1 MTAAPLRIRPAK
13 RRPRGVRL
21 LLAVL
26 VAAPL
31 LAGVAFAA
39 PGVVGLLNPSFELDA
54 NADRLPDEWTARVAP
69 ADGGTPAPATCPN
82 PPGQR
87 AICVVGTDSFTPDGG
102 SLVTVQPL
110 DGGKMV
116 RLGGPFLND
125 DQSQNRERFL
135 LEQTFVVDPA
145 NPVLALNYNAFLFD
159 YTGFDELHFTVRLGD
174 ANGAVLADLV
184 QGGFGSGT
192 SLKTTGWRSA
202 AIDLSSYA
210 NQQVHLR
217 IDSGGTHDELYGFW
231 AYVDAGFVPTPPVGV
246 PTVGLPPGV
255 DVDVETDP
263 LSGQTWF
270 TIPNSQASLCTEL
283 TINVPINPGGGV
295 VSNVTLLQNGTAI
308 PMTDPE
314 GDGVWTAT
322 VICEASDLAVQY
334 TLTEGGSSETF
345 VVPVGG
351 IALIDPQGVV
361 YELARYQAAIAAGKS
376 PEQARAETAI
386 SGATVELQRQGA
398 DGVFRKV
405 LSGDPGITPNVNPQ
419 TTGANGRYQWDV
431 SAGVYRVVVRKAG
444 FDTVTSRE
452 VTIPPPVLD
461 LHVALGP
468 PLPPPPPPAAP
479 PPPPPPPPAP
489 VRRPAVARCVVPNV
503 KGKTVAQ
510 ARKALVKKRCKLG
523 RVTRAYSR
531 KVKKGRIIGQSK
543 RPGARLPRG
552 TKVGVK
558 LSRGRRR

>member
-1 MTAAPLRIRPAK
+1 MRRMLGTSILSDRLK
-13 RRPRGVRL
+13 RRPRGMRV

-26 VAAPL
+26 VAAPV
-31 LAGVAFAA
+31 LAGVGLAA

-54 NADRLPDEWTARVAP
+54 NTDRLPDEWTARIAP
-69 ADGGTPAPATCPN
+69 ADGGPPVPATCPAS
-82 PPGQR
+82 PDQR
-87 AICVVGTDSFTPDGG
+87 KICVVGTDSFTPTGG
-102 SLVTVQPL
+102 SLVTVTPI
-110 DGGKMV
+110 DGTKMV

-125 DQSQNRERFL
+125 DQLQVRERFL

-174 ANGAVLADLV
+174 ENGAILTDLV

-217 IDSGGTHDELYGFW
+217 IDSGGTSDELYGFW
-231 AYVDAGFVPTPPVGV
+231 AYVDAGFLPTPPVGV

-295 VSNVTLLQNGTAI
+295 VSAVKLLQNGTAI
-308 PMTDPE
+308 DMTDPE

-322 VICEASDLAVQY
+322 ADCEPSDLAVQY

-345 VVPVGG
+345 IIPIGG

-361 YELARYQAAIAAGKS
+361 YELARYQAAIAAGKT
-376 PEQARAETAI
+376 PDQARAESAI
-386 SGATVELQRQGA
+386 SGATVELQRQGG
-398 DGVFRKV
+398 DSVFRKV

-431 SAGVYRVVVRKAG
+431 SPGVWRVVVRKAG

-452 VTIPPPVLD
+452 VTIPPPV
-461 LHVALGP
+461 
-468 PLPPPPPPAAP
+468 
-479 PPPPPPPPAP
+479 
-489 VRRPAVARCVVPNV
+489 VRRPAVVRCVVPNV
-503 KGKTVAQ
+503 KGKTVVQ

-523 RVTRAYSR
+523 RVTRAYSG
-531 KVKKGRIIGQSK
+531 KVKKGRVIGQSK